1 MALYDATGGVNWTT
15 KTNWKTNVSVST
27 WHGVTVSNGRV
38 ARLSLNSNNLSGTL
52 PAALGNLTG
61 LVALVLS
68 NNDLDGEIPPE
79 LGNLA
84 SLTHLYLHGNQLT
97 GSVPPQL
104 GNLANLTVLN
114 LGGNQLTG
122 SIPPQL
128 GNLANL
134 TVLNLGGNQLAG
146 SILPQLG
153 NLASLTHLYLNG
165 NQLTGSIPPQLGN
178 LANLTV
184 LNLSRNEGLT
194 GPLPNSLRH
203 LSKLEILNASG
214 TDLHAPS
221 DPAFQAW
228 LASITYNGVPPKA
241 EVPTLDFAHFANGSS
256 WITDLVFVNL
266 ETQPSGPPLS
276 PIVYFYGTNGE
287 SLAPESV
294 VDIMGDLE
302 VTEDSGLTVRT
313 AMAPL
318 AVLTISTHGRGD
330 LITGSVRVVSDGLLG
345 GMLRF
350 AHPGIGEAVVGA
362 SLPSSDAI
370 FPVRRQEGGI
380 TTAVAIH
387 NLESSPELVRCDLKR
402 EGVLLDSVMIP
413 LEANGQTSWS
423 LETAFPAPDTS
434 AFLGSVRCVAVGE
447 GLFTAIALEMDPTTR
462 TFITLP
468 VMSVPEM
475 PSPE

>member
-1 MALYDATGGVNWTT
+1 MNSHTGAFASTPPSRLGLTVARTSPAWLLVLVWTLGWTGEAKSQNLESDKAVLEALYDATGGDNW
-15 KTNWKTNVSVST
+15 KNNTNWKSNQPVAD
-27 WHGVTVSNGRV
+27 WHGVSVDNGRV
-38 ARLSLNSNNLSGTL
+38 
-52 PAALGNLTG
+52 
-61 LVALVLS
+61 
-68 NNDLDGEIPPE
+68 
-79 LGNLA
+79 
-84 SLTHLYLHGNQLT
+84 
-97 GSVPPQL
+97 
-104 GNLANLTVLN
+104 TVLN
-114 LGGNQLTG
+114 LG
-122 SIPPQL
+122 
-128 GNLANL
+128 
-134 TVLNLGGNQLAG
+134 
-146 SILPQLG
+146 
-153 NLASLTHLYLNG
+153 G